1 MTFDLTPIVQALIAA
16 CAALIT
22 AVVIPYIRAKY
33 ANEDISSLLA
43 WVEIGVKAAEQLY
56 RDTDGPLKKTYVLDF
71 LASKGY
77 CVDNTEVEKA
87 VEAAVLELHSAL
99 YGVADAGSEK

>member
-1 MTFDLTPIVQALIAA
+1 MTFNLTPIVQSLIAA

-33 ANEDISSLLA
+33 ANEDVNSLLA

-56 RDTDGPLKKTYVLDF
+56 RDTDGPLKKAYVLEF

-77 CVDNTEVEKA
+77 CVDDTEVEQA

-99 YGVADAGSEK
+99 YGVANARLKE